1 MHLGSGAGHSDPSA
15 TSAGKRRSGGAS
27 EGSEPFGY
35 VDVEFGLLGV
45 PSVGAAIG
53 GLGKMPGESTESTE

>member
-1 MHLGSGAGHSDPSA
+1 MCTSFFRLPEALRQGAHLCFTPSC
-15 TSAGKRRSGGAS
+15 
-27 EGSEPFGY
+27 SEPFGY

-53 GLGKMPGESTESTE
+53 GLGKMPGELISINKQL